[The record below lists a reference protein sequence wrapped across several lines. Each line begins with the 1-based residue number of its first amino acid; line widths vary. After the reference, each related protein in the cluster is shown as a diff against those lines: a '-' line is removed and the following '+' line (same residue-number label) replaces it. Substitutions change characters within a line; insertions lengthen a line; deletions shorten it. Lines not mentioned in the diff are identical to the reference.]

1 MALVGA
7 PAFTVVTPTVVT
19 PLEQIP
25 RAQGT
30 TGTGHGVSGT
40 GADEGVEM
48 ATLLAEWIT

>member
-19 PLEQIP
+19 PVEQIP

-30 TGTGHGVSGT
+30 VGTSHGVSGT
-40 GADEGVEM
+40 GAEGVSGSP
-48 ATLLAEWIT
+48 